1 VKGYARYLGIA
12 PAEFI
17 QGMRDRQ
24 STHHVADAVIR
35 VATDQ
40 IGLKDA
46 VLTVSAE
53 GVSPVS

>member
-1 VKGYARYLGIA
+1 
-12 PAEFI
+12 
-17 QGMRDRQ
+17 MRDRQ

-35 VATDQ
+35 VATGQ